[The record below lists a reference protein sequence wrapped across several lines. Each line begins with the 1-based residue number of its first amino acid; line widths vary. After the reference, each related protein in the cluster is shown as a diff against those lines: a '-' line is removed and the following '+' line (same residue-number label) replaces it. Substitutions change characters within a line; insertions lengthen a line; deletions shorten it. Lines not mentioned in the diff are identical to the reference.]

1 MSTFSFTWL
10 GHATFLFE
18 SPGGKRIVLDPWI
31 TGNPSSPDS
40 AKKLGALDLI
50 LISHGHSDHM
60 GYEGCCDI
68 THTSHSYPRA
78 GS

>member
-50 LISHGHSDHM
+50 LISHGHSDH
-60 GYEGCCDI
+60 
-68 THTSHSYPRA
+68 A
-78 GS
+78 GDAVDVGGVETGADDLH